1 MSWKE
6 ITITTASEAEETVA
20 NVLNEA
26 GANGVVVEDIRDVHK
41 EKENLFGEIMEIDTS
56 RFPSEGINIKAYFYI
71 NEDWPLKKTHIQ
83 ETIENLSEYG
93 IPLGKW
99 SWTEKTVEE
108 EDWANEWKKYFSIQ
122 QVTDTMTIVPSWK
135 SHEVTDDKAILI
147 DPGMAFGTGTH
158 ATTILSLQA
167 LEKYIKKD
175 DIVLDVGVGSG
186 VLSIAACKL
195 GAKHVYSYDLDE
207 VAIHSAEMNRDLN
220 GLEDKITIQ
229 QHDLLNNI
237 HNPGNIIVANIL
249 ADILIYLVED
259 AWNNLY
265 SGGYFITSGI
275 IEEKEQLI
283 KEKLQEASFEIIA
296 TTNLDNWITIVARK
310 RT

>member
-175 DIVLDVGVGSG
+175 DNVLYVGVVSG

-195 GAKHVYSYDLDE
+195 GAKHLYSYDLDE

-249 ADILIYLVED
+249 ADILIYLV
-259 AWNNLY
+259 
-265 SGGYFITSGI
+265 
-275 IEEKEQLI
+275 
-283 KEKLQEASFEIIA
+283 
-296 TTNLDNWITIVARK
+296 
-310 RT
+310 